1 MPTDTSMCVRIQSR
15 SSCYSN
21 IKHSSHHHEDKFKHT
36 HKVSNLFAETTA
48 ICAAQTRC
56 ETELGTSGSGLD
68 PVVGCCEHGIEP
80 SFTIKCGQF
89 LQ

>member
-1 MPTDTSMCVRIQSR
+1 VPGSNLSLLVITTSNIQSH
-15 SSCYSN
+15 C
-21 IKHSSHHHEDKFKHT
+21 HEDKFKHT
-36 HKVSNLFAETTA
+36 NKVSNIFTETTA

-68 PVVGCCEHGIEP
+68 LAVGCCEHGIEP
-80 SFTIKCGQF
+80 SFFIKRGKF